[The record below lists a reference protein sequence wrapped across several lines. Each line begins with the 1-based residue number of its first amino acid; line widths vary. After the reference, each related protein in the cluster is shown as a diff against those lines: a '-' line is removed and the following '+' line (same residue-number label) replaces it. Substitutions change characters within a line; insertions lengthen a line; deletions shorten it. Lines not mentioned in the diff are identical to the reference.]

1 MNTIESSM
9 KRLAQSATRAAL
21 FLALVLG
28 GLSSPAAAEYLI
40 QSGDTLELAVAGLPD
55 LRQRGVVGPDGEIT
69 LPFIQ
74 SVKVADMSLAAA
86 QKRVKDLLSTRLY
99 QERGPDGRESATA
112 ISPDAVTLTVAEYRP
127 VYLNGDVTRPGAQ
140 QYRPGMTVRQA
151 VALAGGYEIMR
162 FRMENPFLESSDL
175 RAEYQSL
182 WAKYAGE
189 QARIWR
195 LRTEL
200 DPNLKLSLEEMTKAP
215 IPVSDLETVRS
226 LAKQELSNQLAKKRA
241 EREFLQSALA
251 RAKEQISVLSD
262 RRTKDDE
269 GAKADAAEYERL
281 RQFSERGQLPMTR
294 LSESRRLLLLSSTQS
309 LQTAVQLTTAQQQSD
324 ETLRRIARL
333 EEDRRL
339 EIMAELQQAG
349 ESTADIRAKLQ
360 AVSEKISYT
369 GLIRSQLTRGGRSAP
384 SIRIF
389 RAQSGADSIP
399 AEEGTEVLPG
409 DTIEVALDAGL
420 PDVPANQ

>member
-1 MNTIESSM
+1 MTLKKLSHNRM
-9 KRLAQSATRAAL
+9 VRAAKRTAL
-21 FLALVLG
+21 LVAFLVAATL
-28 GLSSPAAAEYLI
+28 PAKADYLI
-40 QSGDTLELAVAGLPD
+40 QSGDTLELSVAGLPD

-74 SVKVADMSLAAA
+74 SVKVANMSLAEA
-86 QKRVKDLLSTRLY
+86 QRRVKDLLSTRVY
-99 QERGPDGRESATA
+99 QQRGPDGRESATA

-162 FRMENPFLESSDL
+162 FRMNNPFLESADL

-182 WAKYAGE
+182 WSRYAVE
-189 QARIWR
+189 QGRIWR

-200 DPNLKLSLEEMTKAP
+200 DPNLKLSLEEMTNVP
-215 IPVSDLETVRS
+215 IPASALESLRN
-226 LAKQELSNQLAKKRA
+226 LAKQELSARAAKRRA
-241 EREFLQSALA
+241 ERDFLQNSLA
-251 RAKEQISVLSD
+251 RAKEQIAILND

-281 RQFSERGQLPMTR
+281 REFSERGQLPMTR

-309 LQTAVQLTTAQQQSD
+309 LQTTVQLTTAQQQSD
-324 ETLRRIARL
+324 EVQRRISRI

-339 EIMAELQQAG
+339 EVTAEIQQAD
-349 ESTADIRAKLQ
+349 EAASDIRAKLQ

-369 GLIRSQLTRGGRSAP
+369 GLIRSQLTRGGRNAP
-384 SIRIF
+384 SLRIF
-389 RAQSGADSIP
+389 RAQSKAGSIP
-399 AEEGTEVLPG
+399 ADENTEVLPG

>member
-1 MNTIESSM
+1 
-9 KRLAQSATRAAL
+9 
-21 FLALVLG
+21 
-28 GLSSPAAAEYLI
+28 
-40 QSGDTLELAVAGLPD
+40 
-55 LRQRGVVGPDGEIT
+55 
-69 LPFIQ
+69 
-74 SVKVADMSLAAA
+74 
-86 QKRVKDLLSTRLY
+86 
-99 QERGPDGRESATA
+99 
-112 ISPDAVTLTVAEYRP
+112 
-127 VYLNGDVTRPGAQ
+127 
-140 QYRPGMTVRQA
+140 
-151 VALAGGYEIMR
+151 
-162 FRMENPFLESSDL
+162 
-175 RAEYQSL
+175 
-182 WAKYAGE
+182 
-189 QARIWR
+189 
-195 LRTEL
+195 
-200 DPNLKLSLEEMTKAP
+200 
-215 IPVSDLETVRS
+215 
-226 LAKQELSNQLAKKRA
+226 
-241 EREFLQSALA
+241 
-251 RAKEQISVLSD
+251 VLSD